1 MKVSKKV
8 IGVEYAIRDIVTAA
22 RRVERTGKKVEYLNI
37 GDPLQFGF
45 TPPQNVKDALTRAV
59 NTDKNHYSQS
69 EGLPELCQEI
79 AKKES
84 SKGFDVDADNVIV
97 TNGVSEGLDMVI
109 SSIVEDGDEVLLPG
123 PYYPPYASYV
133 RLHGGIPVEFAV
145 DLKNAKPDMD
155 DLKSKITDKTVA
167 ICIINPN
174 NPTGTVFDINSL
186 KELVDIATE
195 RNLYLIC
202 DEIYDRIFFE
212 GNFKSIGCVAKDAP
226 VIILN
231 GFSKVH
237 LMSGWRIGYI
247 CFNRG
252 CAALDNL
259 REHLPKLAR
268 VRIATN
274 LPVQY
279 AAVESLR
286 GSQGYIDEFVN
297 DLRVRRD
304 YVVKRL
310 NAIDGLSCPVPGG
323 AFYAFP
329 FVKGLLCK
337 LLRIQLK
344 QMYPI
349 LQPDIRCTLENPLR
363 IITGASFATHPILL
377 KFPSKNMRSYISS
390 QIKYKFRSV
399 AISTSSLSELI
410 SKTVPV
416 GLFGLIIQ
424 IATVLSVIF
433 DFKSSMSGFAFFKST
448 ANSTGIPPCNRT
460 YEAYGG

>member
-329 FVKGLLCK
+329 KIEIPDVKFVKGLGTNMRTAK
-337 LLRIQLK
+337 
-344 QMYPI
+344 
-349 LQPDIRCTLENPLR
+349 IRNIRSNKRVAYCIDEGVRAPEIKACAGHGTAE
-363 IITGASFATHPILL
+363 IITGSEVLEIAKSILL
-377 KFPSKNMRSYISS
+377 RYFESMESKRAQELLDDTDCIIEITPKNSCEWSY
-390 QIKYKFRSV
+390 
-399 AISTSSLSELI
+399 
-410 SKTVPV
+410 
-416 GLFGLIIQ
+416 
-424 IATVLSVIF
+424 
-433 DFKSSMSGFAFFKST
+433 
-448 ANSTGIPPCNRT
+448 
-460 YEAYGG
+460 